1 MAYIALYR
9 KYRPKRFEDVAGQKH
24 VVKTLQNAVVQNRIA
39 HAYLFCGPRG
49 TGKTTIAKI
58 FAKMINCENETSKP
72 CGNCTNCKLV
82 QQGNHPDIIEID
94 AASNNG
100 VEEVRDLIEKVK
112 YAPINGKYKV
122 YIIDEVHMMSSSAFN
137 ALLKTIEEPPAHVL
151 FIFATTE
158 PQKVL
163 PTIISRCQRY
173 DFTKVSINDMMN
185 RIKDILKEENL
196 KYEEEAIRLVCQ
208 LADGGMRDALSILD
222 QVIAYSTE
230 EITVDAVN
238 AIYGILTVDEKIQI
252 LQLVADKKAKECI
265 EKVQEFIDKGIDIKR
280 TTIDFIDILKETV
293 IHDYSKD
300 CSLLTILND
309 EEVYRAKI
317 GKTTNERLKMIDE
330 LMNTF
335 DKYRFASNIN
345 SYFEVCL
352 LNMMSVEVPIVST
365 NVSRETTLTID
376 GPKKIENITDY
387 QDQKPIVNQPIKED
401 LQKNNEKTKERL
413 IHIEEP
419 REVKK
424 LDKEFVLSLLV
435 GANKSYKNED
445 SLRFKQLHNYFINP
459 TWARYANLL
468 REHNLVASG
477 KDYIVVSVNN
487 QPIANEI
494 NEQDSQGSFVEFMYV
509 LLLKKKK
516 VFAITEDEQKEIIQE
531 FIQRQK
537 MGTLPAPAAIQ
548 VEVDSLELAKN
559 LFGEENIEIK
569 E

>member
-9 KYRPKRFEDVAGQKH
+9 KYRPTRFEDVAGQNH
-24 VVKTLQNAVVQNRIA
+24 IVKTLQNAVVQNRIA

-58 FAKMINCENETSKP
+58 FAKMINCESETSKP

-173 DFTKVSINDMMN
+173 DFTKVSINDMLN

-222 QVIAYSTE
+222 QVIAYSTD
-230 EITVDAVN
+230 EITVEAVN
-238 AIYGILTVDEKIQI
+238 AIYGILTVSEKIEI

-300 CSLLTILND
+300 CSLLTILNE

-352 LNMMSVEVPIVST
+352 LNMMSVEVPTVAT
-365 NVSRETTLTID
+365 NVSRETYQPVEM
-376 GPKKIENITDY
+376 PKKYENKQNY
-387 QDQKPIVNQPIKED
+387 QEIKPIKQNVPEVE
-401 LQKNNEKTKERL
+401 EKQFERL
-413 IHIEEP
+413 LHIEEP

-435 GANKSYKNED
+435 GANKSYRNED
-445 SLRFKQLHNYFINP
+445 SLKFKQLPNYYLNS

-477 KDYIVVSVNN
+477 KDYIVVSVSN

-516 VFAITEDEQKEIIQE
+516 VFAITEEEQKEIIQE

-537 MGTLPAPAAIQ
+537 MGTLPQPAAIQ
-548 VEVDSLELAKN
+548 VEVNSLELAKN